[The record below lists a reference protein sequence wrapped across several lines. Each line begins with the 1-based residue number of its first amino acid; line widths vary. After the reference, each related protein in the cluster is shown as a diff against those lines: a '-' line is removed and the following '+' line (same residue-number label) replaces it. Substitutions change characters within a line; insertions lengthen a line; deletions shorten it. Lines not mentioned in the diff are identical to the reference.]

1 MSLIG
6 ALSVVEKGLVPGKR
20 LSAAK
25 NDEKALV
32 NGKRSSLAEA
42 DEHVGNPN
50 DTQIDT
56 YTPVYYA
63 HLLDKRPYSQ
73 ALVAESLIH

>member
-1 MSLIG
+1 MIG

-42 DEHVGNPN
+42 DEHVGNPK
-50 DTQIDT
+50 DTQTRT
-56 YTPVYYA
+56 YLGTMLTCWTSGRIRR
-63 HLLDKRPYSQ
+63 HW
-73 ALVAESLIH
+73 